1 MRERVKVR
9 VRVWELSCTRG
20 ATETDL
26 LELELTRF
34 QLEMAERVAGARGRI
49 VDELEAIAGTDIVE
63 EITGAEVS
71 TDALENLDL
80 VYFKTS
86 FISFN
91 RS

>member
-1 MRERVKVR
+1 
-9 VRVWELSCTRG
+9 
-20 ATETDL
+20 
-26 LELELTRF
+26 
-34 QLEMAERVAGARGRI
+34 MAERVAGARGRI